1 MFKDYQI
8 GDTVTYTHKVM
19 DWGPFWRE
27 TRCTGTLVRVN
38 KSTVTLAYKSGE
50 TFRVNRNRVV
60 EKEKVDLCVQ

>member
-1 MFKDYQI
+1 MMFKDYVI

-38 KSTVTLAYKSGE
+38 KSTVTLANKRGE
-50 TFRVNRNRVV
+50 TFRVDRNRCLN
-60 EKEKVDLCVQ
+60 KETA